1 MEILI
6 KLDYF
11 SEFGKSSKLMQ
22 VYELFNNIYGKK
34 QLRKDKYPHLNEYF
48 SKHCTNET
56 VAMYKFDDTI
66 ELLKDIVKDIPNE
79 NINIVERVMA
89 WKEYVGSCSLIDKTN
104 PRDCVCTDIDLKYTP
119 RVEMYCLGS
128 GNTQWIKISKRI
140 WKNNKLQKG
149 DLVNLCEVHK
159 KHKRKNVEGKWV
171 ELDDYELWTD
181 EYFVK

>member
-11 SEFGKSSKLMQ
+11 AEFGKSSKLMQ
-22 VYELFNNIYGKK
+22 TYELFNNIHGKK

-48 SKHCTNET
+48 SKHCANET

-104 PRDCVCTDIDLKYTP
+104 PRDCVVTDVDLKYTP

-140 WKNNKLQKG
+140 WKNNKLKKG

-159 KHKRKNVEGKWV
+159 KHKRKNIEGKWI
-171 ELDDYELWTD
+171 ELEDFELWTD

>member
-22 VYELFNNIYGKK
+22 TYELFNNIYGKK

-48 SKHCTNET
+48 SRHCVNET
-56 VAMYKFDDTI
+56 AAMYKFDDTI
-66 ELLKDIVKDIPNE
+66 ELLKDIIKDIPNE
-79 NINIVERVMA
+79 NINIVVRVMS

-104 PRDCVCTDIDLKYTP
+104 LRDCVVTDIDLKYTP
-119 RVEMYCLGS
+119 RVEMYCLSS

-149 DLVNLCEVHK
+149 DLVNLCKIHK
-159 KHKRKNVEGKWV
+159 KHKRKKVDDKWI
-171 ELDDYELWTD
+171 ELDEYELWTD